1 MNVWTQVSRMHLYVI
16 DQKGWA
22 DWAGKWDWFS
32 HSLSARNQSPSWR
45 NRLEQKP
52 YHSQHAELWLEQDE
66 CGHRHMAATASDHP
80 KLGCNMGHPGRNWSI
95 SHSDCCS
102 SRRWHFP
109 FPVADG
115 SEWEATLRLVGAA
128 WVLASICAI
137 CYPFGRSPRGPSGSW
152 INNGWLLIYLIEG
165 NSRTVTDYILLVL
178 GHLWSTII
186 KMEPSLLVLLQ

>member
-1 MNVWTQVSRMHLYVI
+1 MFGPQVSRMHLYVI

-80 KLGCNMGHPGRNWSI
+80 KLGCNMGHLGRNWSI

-109 FPVADG
+109 FPLPTAQSARLLWDW
-115 SEWEATLRLVGAA
+115 WEQPG
-128 WVLASICAI
+128 
-137 CYPFGRSPRGPSGSW
+137 Y
-152 INNGWLLIYLIEG
+152 
-165 NSRTVTDYILLVL
+165 
-178 GHLWSTII
+178 
-186 KMEPSLLVLLQ
+186 SLLFAPFATRLEGAQGAHRDHGLTMADY